1 MRSEG
6 CGALMLPNDSSEP
19 RVKNLLFTSISA
31 AASPRIPTESRVAV
45 RNIRGDLYYEGL
57 DRHAQGTVSS
67 MLHETYLHFLNSG
80 ELCVYKERKSASTYQ
95 LSTTFR
101 KVNDVLSYS
110 CSLSSVRNSADWQEK
125 TPTLP
130 KYWRR

>member
-6 CGALMLPNDSSEP
+6 CDALMLPNDYSEP

-31 AASPRIPTESRVAV
+31 AAPPRIPTESRVAV
-45 RNIRGDLYYEGL
+45 RNLRGDLYYEGL

-67 MLHETYLHFLNSG
+67 MLPETYLHFLNSG
-80 ELCVYKERKSASTYQ
+80 VYKERKSGSTYQ